1 MTLSALCGRYLRS
14 VMIFQSRHCIQ
25 PPQPTCGS
33 PAVSWK
39 GGREDEGGWKVAD
52 LVGARVGGY
61 VHKSH
66 LEHVHGGDGKAD

>member
-1 MTLSALCGRYLRS
+1 
-14 VMIFQSRHCIQ
+14 MIFQSRHCIQ

-66 LEHVHGGDGKAD
+66 LEHVHGGDMASPTELSALLLYFAW